1 MASDTVCDT
10 IKEKMVLLLSIRSVS
25 AALRGCVLAAHV
37 IVLHDNEAICIV
49 LISAELDV
57 SPLHGDQLAAAKTR
71 T

>member
-1 MASDTVCDT
+1 
-10 IKEKMVLLLSIRSVS
+10 
-25 AALRGCVLAAHV
+25 VLAAHV